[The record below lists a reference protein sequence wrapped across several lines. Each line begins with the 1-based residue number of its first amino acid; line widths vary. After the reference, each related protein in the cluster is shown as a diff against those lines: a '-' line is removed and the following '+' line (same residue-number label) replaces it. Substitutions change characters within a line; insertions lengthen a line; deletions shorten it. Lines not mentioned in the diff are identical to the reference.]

1 MLQELDIES
10 YAVADRLRVRFHA
23 GLNLLT
29 GETGSGKSIVVDSLA
44 LLFGAR
50 ADAGVIRAGAKRARI
65 SGIFDPPPGDAFRAW
80 LEARGFAADDELIV
94 ERQILASSKSRAY
107 VNGSPA
113 TLAALKELAGRLG
126 DIHGQHEQQMLFSPR
141 EQMKML
147 DGFAGTAAAA
157 RGVAEA
163 YRAYRKLEAQIRELK
178 AGEQERLRRLDL
190 LRFQAG
196 EIGRAELQ
204 PSEDEAL
211 QRERS
216 LLLNLSR
223 LRESCAAAY
232 HALYEADAA
241 AAAQLKAA
249 AGQLEAVGAL
259 DESLANFAA
268 GLETARAA
276 VEDTAFE
283 IRNYI
288 DRLEAQPERQEE
300 IEERLALIE
309 KLKRKYGPTL
319 DDVAR
324 YGEKVGKE
332 LEELEAG
339 EAAPAALEERLREA
353 GEAYRGQAAA
363 LGRRRREA
371 AEKLE
376 AGVERELAD
385 LAMEKARF
393 AVGFE
398 PLEDWS
404 ADGLERIVFL
414 FSANPGQAQRPLH
427 RAASGG
433 ELSRVALALKT
444 CLTGAG
450 GDAEAGRTLVF
461 DEVDSGVGGRVAEAV
476 GKRLKKLSA
485 GSQVLCVTHLP
496 QIAGF
501 ADAHFHVA
509 KTEERQQ
516 TFASVS
522 ELSGNR
528 RIEEL
533 ARMLSGAEVTEA
545 ALANAR
551 QLAAREST

>member
-1 MLQELDIES
+1 MLQELDIEN
-10 YAVADRLRVRFHA
+10 YAVADRLRVRFQA

-50 ADAGVIRAGAKRARI
+50 ADAGVIRAGAPRARI
-65 SGIFDPPPGDAFRAW
+65 SGIFDPPPGDEFRAW
-80 LEARGFAADDELIV
+80 LDARGCAAADELIV

-107 VNGSPA
+107 INGSPA
-113 TLAALKELAGRLG
+113 TLTALKELAPRLG

-141 EQMKML
+141 EQMRML

-157 RGVAEA
+157 RGVAQA
-163 YRAYRKLEAQIRELK
+163 YRACRGLEAQLRELQ

-190 LRFQAG
+190 LRFQAD
-196 EIGRAELQ
+196 EIGRAALQ
-204 PSEDEAL
+204 PGEDEEL
-211 QRERS
+211 QRERR
-216 LLLNLSR
+216 LLVNLSR

-232 HALYEADAA
+232 NALYEADAA
-241 AAAQLKAA
+241 AAAQLKTA
-249 AGQLEAVGAL
+249 AGQLEAVGEF
-259 DESLANFAA
+259 DESLAEFAA
-268 GLETARAA
+268 GLETARAV

-283 IRNYI
+283 IRNYL
-288 DRLEAQPERQEE
+288 DKLEAQPERQEQ

-309 KLKRKYGPTL
+309 KLKRKYGAAL
-319 DDVAR
+319 DDVLR

-332 LEELEAG
+332 LADLEAG
-339 EAAPAALEERLREA
+339 GAAPAALEEQLRA
-353 GEAYRGQAAA
+353 ATAAYRSQAEALSQRRKEAAA
-363 LGRRRREA
+363 KLA
-371 AEKLE
+371 A
-376 AGVERELAD
+376 AVERELPA
-385 LAMEKARF
+385 LAMENARF
-393 AVGFE
+393 AVGLE

-404 ADGLERIVFL
+404 ADGLERVAFL
-414 FSANPGQAQRPLH
+414 FSANPGQAARPLN

-444 CLTGAG
+444 CLLDAG
-450 GDAEAGRTLVF
+450 GGAETLRTLVF

-496 QIAGF
+496 QIAGL
-501 ADAHFHVA
+501 ADVHFHVA
-509 KTEERQQ
+509 KIEKRRQ
-516 TFASVS
+516 TFASVT
-522 ELSGNR
+522 ELSGGR

-533 ARMLSGAEVTEA
+533 ARMLSGAEVTDA

-551 QLAAREST
+551 QLAASE

>member
-10 YAVADRLRVRFHA
+10 YAVADKLRVRFHA

-319 DDVAR
+319 DEVAR
-324 YGEKVGKE
+324 YGEKAGKE

-339 EAAPAALEERLREA
+339 EAAPAALDERLREA

-450 GDAEAGRTLVF
+450 GGAEAGRTLVF

-516 TFASVS
+516 MFASVS

>member
-319 DDVAR
+319 DEVAR
-324 YGEKVGKE
+324 YGEKAGKE

-339 EAAPAALEERLREA
+339 EAAPAALDERLREA

-450 GDAEAGRTLVF
+450 GGAEAGRTLVF

>member
-268 GLETARAA
+268 GLEAARAA

-324 YGEKVGKE
+324 YGEKAGKE

-450 GDAEAGRTLVF
+450 GGAEAGRTLVF

>member
-113 TLAALKELAGRLG
+113 TLAALKELAARLG

-178 AGEQERLRRLDL
+178 AGEQERLRLLDL

-450 GDAEAGRTLVF
+450 GGAEAGRTLVF

>member
-10 YAVADRLRVRFHA
+10 YAVADKLRVRFHA

-65 SGIFDPPPGDAFRAW
+65 SGIFDPPPGDAFRVW

-107 VNGSPA
+107 INGSPA
-113 TLAALKELAGRLG
+113 TLTALKELAARLG

-178 AGEQERLRRLDL
+178 ADEQERLRRLDL

-241 AAAQLKAA
+241 AAAQLKTA

-324 YGEKVGKE
+324 YGEKAGKE

-371 AEKLE
+371 AEKIE

-450 GDAEAGRTLVF
+450 GGAEAGRTLVF

-509 KTEERQQ
+509 KTEKRQQ

-551 QLAAREST
+551 QLAAQEST